1 MTTIEELQMEM
12 DILFEQS
19 ENGMSS
25 NEFLVKSNE
34 LKMRYLQ
41 MKKRN
46 NIYYYIPLII
56 LAGFILKDVRIY
68 IKK

>member
-19 ENGMSS
+19 VNGMSS
-25 NEFLVKSNE
+25 NEFLLKSNE
-34 LKMRYLQ
+34 LKKKFLQ

-46 NIYYYIPLII
+46 NRYYYIPLII
-56 LAGFILKDVRIY
+56 LIGYILKDVRIY
-68 IKK
+68 IKN

>member
-25 NEFLVKSNE
+25 NEFLLKSNE
-34 LKMRYLQ
+34 LKKKFLQ
-41 MKKRN
+41 MKKRKYS
-46 NIYYYIPLII
+46 YYYISLII
-56 LAGFILKDVRIY
+56 FVCFILKDVRIY
-68 IKK
+68 IKN

>member
-41 MKKRN
+41 MKKKN
-46 NIYYYIPLII
+46 NMYYYIPLII

>member
-25 NEFLVKSNE
+25 NEFLLKSNE
-34 LKMRYLQ
+34 LKKKFLQ
-41 MKKRN
+41 MKKRKYS
-46 NIYYYIPLII
+46 YYYIPLII
-56 LAGFILKDVRIY
+56 FVCFILKDVRIY
-68 IKK
+68 IKN